1 MLREWLTANR
11 ACMQLYQIASKQR
24 TYKSSPYIPPQANDP
39 LEQAAHHTDSHSHN
53 TAPIVH
59 TLSPHTLLDPP
70 RITISPAHKQGVSFP
85 QNCAM
90 RLTFIC

>member
-39 LEQAAHHTDSHSHN
+39 LEQAAHHTDSHSHK
-53 TAPIVH
+53 TAPSSTH
-59 TLSPHTLLDPP
+59 FLHTLLDPP
-70 RITISPAHKQGVSFP
+70 HITISPAHKHTQ
-85 QNCAM
+85 
-90 RLTFIC
+90 T